1 MSDASLSGRI
11 VIQQCLSAKLQTNA
25 ESGEVPQFVSIGRGI
40 VIYVCFMKTATEE
53 TALKMA
59 RTVCNVKLSTSDVV
73 ESPRVSVLDLPGDI
87 LVVPQATLGG
97 KQKGNR
103 MQYHGNIDKS
113 KGKMLYDIMIE
124 HLKLLQRDSEI
135 CVENNVKMQHGT
147 YGNLQVLSIDTNGPY
162 THVLNF

>member
-1 MSDASLSGRI
+1 M
-11 VIQQCLSAKLQTNA
+11 SAKLQTNA

-59 RTVCNVKLSTSDVV
+59 RTVCNMKLSQSDIN
-73 ESPRVSVLDLPGDI
+73 ESARVSVLDLPGDI

-103 MQYHGNIDKS
+103 MQYHGNVEKS
-113 KGKMLYDIMIE
+113 TGKMLYDIMIE
-124 HLKLLQRDSEI
+124 NLKLLQSDSEGRL
-135 CVENNVKMQHGT
+135 ENNVQTLYGT

-162 THVLNF
+162 THILNF